1 MPLAQPPTSTVRT
14 ALTIL
19 LSIHGI
25 GNRMLGFL
33 AHLGMEFY
41 CPFAILDNE
50 KVKQKEDKLD
60 RLRRQ

>member
-1 MPLAQPPTSTVRT
+1 
-14 ALTIL
+14 
-19 LSIHGI
+19 
-25 GNRMLGFL
+25 MLGFL